1 MFGQQIEVKLEL
13 NPVFKFNNLIL
24 RKMKKKINTISFG
37 MILTILLFSC
47 DRKQDLSDVQVLKQK
62 IHASQDFKNYKYAV
76 LELTESTVRG
86 EISTNGVDLKAMD
99 QELSKV
105 KSVEEY
111 SKKLDDKGVKGSKKL
126 AELLF
131 LQNQSVRNIMK
142 SNPELKKLNRSE
154 IIEIMELNLKPDL
167 TKNKLNIKL

>member
-1 MFGQQIEVKLEL
+1 
-13 NPVFKFNNLIL
+13 
-24 RKMKKKINTISFG
+24 
-37 MILTILLFSC
+37 
-47 DRKQDLSDVQVLKQK
+47 LKQK

-86 EISTNGVDLKAMD
+86 EISTNSVDKKTMKQA
-99 QELSKV
+99 LSEA
-105 KSVEEY
+105 KSEEEFI
-111 SKKLDDKGVKGSKKL
+111 KNLDEKGVIGSKKL

-142 SNPELKKLNRSE
+142 NNPELRNLNRGE
-154 IIEIMELNLKPDL
+154 LTEIMELNLKPDL

>member
-1 MFGQQIEVKLEL
+1 
-13 NPVFKFNNLIL
+13 
-24 RKMKKKINTISFG
+24 

>member
-1 MFGQQIEVKLEL
+1 M
-13 NPVFKFNNLIL
+13 
-24 RKMKKKINTISFG
+24 
-37 MILTILLFSC
+37 
-47 DRKQDLSDVQVLKQK
+47 
-62 IHASQDFKNYKYAV
+62 
-76 LELTESTVRG
+76 TESTVRG

-105 KSVEEY
+105 KLVEEY
-111 SKKLDDKGVKGSKKL
+111 SKKLEDKGVIGSKKL
-126 AELLF
+126 VELLF
-131 LQNQSVRNIMK
+131 LQDQSVRNIMK

>member
-105 KSVEEY
+105 KSEEEY
-111 SKKLDDKGVKGSKKL
+111 SKKLEDKGVIGSKKL
-126 AELLF
+126 VELLF
-131 LQNQSVRNIMK
+131 LQNQSVLNIMK
-142 SNPELKKLNRSE
+142 SNPKLKKLNRSE

-167 TKNKLNIKL
+167 TSNK

>member
-1 MFGQQIEVKLEL
+1 M
-13 NPVFKFNNLIL
+13 
-24 RKMKKKINTISFG
+24 
-37 MILTILLFSC
+37 
-47 DRKQDLSDVQVLKQK
+47 KQK

-142 SNPELKKLNRSE
+142 NNPELRKLNPSELAE
-154 IIEIMELNLKPDL
+154 IIK
-167 TKNKLNIKL
+167 

>member
-62 IHASQDFKNYKYAV
+62 IHSSQDFKNYKYAV

-111 SKKLDDKGVKGSKKL
+111 SKKLEDKGVIGSKKL
-126 AELLF
+126 VELLF
-131 LQNQSVRNIMK
+131 LQNQSVSNIMK

-167 TKNKLNIKL
+167 SKN

>member
-1 MFGQQIEVKLEL
+1 
-13 NPVFKFNNLIL
+13 
-24 RKMKKKINTISFG
+24 MKKKIITISFG

>member
-1 MFGQQIEVKLEL
+1 
-13 NPVFKFNNLIL
+13 
-24 RKMKKKINTISFG
+24 MKKKINTISFG

>member
-1 MFGQQIEVKLEL
+1 
-13 NPVFKFNNLIL
+13 
-24 RKMKKKINTISFG
+24 

-111 SKKLDDKGVKGSKKL
+111 SKKLEDKGVKGSKKL
-126 AELLF
+126 VELLF

-167 TKNKLNIKL
+167 SKNNLNIKL